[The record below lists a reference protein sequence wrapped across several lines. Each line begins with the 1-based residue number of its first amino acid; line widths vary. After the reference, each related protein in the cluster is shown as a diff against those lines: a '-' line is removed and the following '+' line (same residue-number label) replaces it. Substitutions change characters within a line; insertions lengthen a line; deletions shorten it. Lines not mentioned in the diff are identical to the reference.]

1 MNGTSRYLTVVV
13 GILSVALV
21 SVALARGGGGR
32 GGGRSLAATGTL
44 CLSGVRL
51 DRSLSTIDILIKPN
65 GSQKAALEE
74 LKKAAKE
81 YSENMLKVCDGDS
94 PTDIPAKLAAAD
106 KRLDVAL
113 SGVRKLEPAAAKF
126 YVTLN
131 DDQKT
136 QANLFLDLP
145 GQ

>member
-1 MNGTSRYLTVVV
+1 MVTAN
-13 GILSVALV
+13 
-21 SVALARGGGGR
+21 
-32 GGGRSLAATGTL
+32 
-44 CLSGVRL
+44 
-51 DRSLSTIDILIKPN
+51 
-65 GSQKAALEE
+65 
-74 LKKAAKE
+74 E
-81 YSENMLKVCDGDS
+81 YSENKLKVCDGDS

-113 SGVRKLEPAAAKF
+113 SGVRKLEPAAEKF

-145 GQ
+145 GRDRFGLSRRPVLRRYQMKGRGRVEEHLSRQSPGRSVEAV

>member
-1 MNGTSRYLTVVV
+1 VKGTPRYLTVSVV
-13 GILSVALV
+13 ILSVALV

-32 GGGRSLAATGTL
+32 GVGRGLAPAGTL
-44 CLSGVRL
+44 CLSGARL

-81 YSENMLKVCDGDS
+81 YSENMLQVCAGDS
-94 PTDIPAKLAAAD
+94 PADIPAKLAAAD

-113 SGVRKLEPAAAKF
+113 SGVRKLEPPAEKF